1 MGSRRVARRRLYDLN
16 KSGESLT
23 STAGAG
29 MESNLGSQS
38 RFRQGELI
46 TTDITI
52 DLAAAAGAAHSFA
65 TAAGVPGAGVGVNVI
80 GVSSSSGTHSDAH
93 IMLINGTA
101 SAADAVGIVVATE
114 LICVE
119 APAGGEDVIG
129 LWYGTNA
136 SGSGDDLGSGG
147 TELIRAADQLLG
159 TDGENL
165 DVGAD
170 LDNKYLYL
178 VSSGSAGDYT
188 AGKFVLRLYGYNV
201 FNDV

>member
-29 MESNLGSQS
+29 MGSNIGSQS

-52 DLAAAAGAAHSFA
+52 DLAAAAGATHSFSTTGTGT
-65 TAAGVPGAGVGVNVI
+65 TAVKAI
-80 GVSSSSGTHSDAH
+80 GVSSSGGTHSNAH
-93 IMLINGTA
+93 IMQVNGTS
-101 SAADAVGIVVATE
+101 SANDAVGIVVAAE

-119 APAGGEDVIG
+119 APLGGEDHIG
-129 LWYGTNA
+129 VWYATNA
-136 SGSGDDLGSGG
+136 SGSGNDMLGGG
-147 TELIRAADQLLG
+147 VALIAAADQALG

-165 DVGAD
+165 DVGTD
-170 LDNKYLYL
+170 LDDKYLYL
-178 VSSGSAGDYT
+178 VSSGSTDADYT

-201 FNDV
+201 FDDV

>member
-1 MGSRRVARRRLYDLN
+1 
-16 KSGESLT
+16 
-23 STAGAG
+23 
-29 MESNLGSQS
+29 
-38 RFRQGELI
+38 
-46 TTDITI
+46 
-52 DLAAAAGAAHSFA
+52 
-65 TAAGVPGAGVGVNVI
+65 
-80 GVSSSSGTHSDAH
+80 
-93 IMLINGTA
+93 MLINGTA